1 MNRVWPARPSRKE
14 ERSMQ
19 GNPEYRL
26 RQPEPTDI
34 EALYQ
39 YRNDPWIVSELGC
52 FSGGFA
58 RADVAEWIDSQR
70 RSKDDFVWVIA
81 NLEDHCI
88 GHCGLYHINSRNGS
102 AELDLCI
109 GDAGSRNQG
118 IGETIGRTLLRYSFA
133 QLNLHRL
140 RAQAMKS
147 NAVAA
152 RYCISSVFRGKL
164 ACVRSHSATDNF
176 RIGMCSGFCSGN
188 GKV

>member
-1 MNRVWPARPSRKE
+1 
-14 ERSMQ
+14 MQ

-152 RYCISSVFRGKL
+152 RLLYKLGFSREAGLREVTFRDGQFQDWHVFGILQREWQSLTADSLGGQ
-164 ACVRSHSATDNF
+164 R
-176 RIGMCSGFCSGN
+176 
-188 GKV
+188 